1 MAKAKSVKNQSKE
14 FFEALKFMEA
24 EKGIPAEYI
33 AEKISAAI
41 VVALRKDYGTTE
53 NITCTID
60 CENEIFKVTLR
71 KDIVEEV
78 EDPRTQ
84 ILRDE
89 AKAQYKAK
97 ADAEFVEIE
106 MDTRQFG
113 RIVATTAK
121 HVIRQGIRDVER
133 SQTLSEFQ
141 SHNRELLTAV
151 IQRIDPKTGN
161 AAVTI
166 GKSEATLPK
175 LEQVPGEELH
185 EGDHVKVYVV
195 DVKET
200 EKGPK
205 VMLSRTHPGLV
216 KRLFETEVPE
226 IFDGT
231 IEIKSVS
238 RQAGSRT
245 KLAVFSANPEI
256 DPIGA
261 CIGPKGA
268 RVNTIVS
275 ELAGEKIDIVKYS
288 DDPVAFI
295 SEALSPSKVVSVEIL
310 SEDPKAAKVTVP
322 DSQLSLA
329 IGNKGQN
336 VRLAAK
342 LTGWKIDIRPE
353 SGFYGEDEED
363 ETVEAQAEEAEQTEE

>member
-1 MAKAKSVKNQSKE
+1 MAKAKSNKNQTKE
-14 FFEALKFMEA
+14 FFEALRFMEA

-60 CENEIFKVTLR
+60 CENEIFKVVLR

-97 ADAEFVEIE
+97 ADAQFVEIE

-151 IQRIDPKTGN
+151 VQRIDPKTGN

-166 GKSEATLPK
+166 GKSEATLPA
-175 LEQVPGEELH
+175 LEQVPGEVLS
-185 EGDHVKVYVV
+185 EGDHIKVYVV
-195 DVKET
+195 DVKDT
-200 EKGPK
+200 ERGPK

-245 KLAVFSANPEI
+245 KLAVWSANSEI
-256 DPIGA
+256 DPVGA
-261 CIGPKGA
+261 CIGPRGA
-268 RVNTIVS
+268 RVNTIVE

-288 DDPVAFI
+288 EDPVAFI
-295 SEALSPSKVVSVEIL
+295 SEALSPSKVVSVEII
-310 SEDPKAAKVTVP
+310 SEDPKVAKVTVP
-322 DSQLSLA
+322 DAQLSLA

-353 SGFYGEDEED
+353 SGFYGEE
-363 ETVEAQAEEAEQTEE
+363 

>member
-1 MAKAKSVKNQSKE
+1 MAKTKSTKAQNKE
-14 FFEALKFMEA
+14 FFEALSFMEQ

-60 CENEIFKVTLR
+60 CANQIFKVVLR
-71 KDIVEEV
+71 KDIVDEV
-78 EDPRTQ
+78 LDPRIQ

-89 AKAQYKAK
+89 AKMQYKAK
-97 ADAEFVEIE
+97 DNDEFVEIE

-113 RIVATTAK
+113 RIVAQTAK

-151 IQRIDPKTGN
+151 VERIDPKTGN

-175 LEQVPGEELH
+175 LEQVPDEVLS
-185 EGDHVKVYVV
+185 EGDHIKVYVV
-195 DVKET
+195 DVRET

-245 KLAVFSANPEI
+245 KLAVWSSNPEI
-256 DPIGA
+256 DAVGA
-261 CIGPKGA
+261 CIGLRGA
-268 RVNTIVS
+268 RVNTIVE

-295 SEALSPSKVVSVEIL
+295 SEALSPSKVLGVEII
-310 SEDPKAAKVTVP
+310 SEDPKVCKVTVP

-353 SGFYGEDEED
+353 SGFYGEE
-363 ETVEAQAEEAEQTEE
+363 

>member
-1 MAKAKSVKNQSKE
+1 MAKTKSTKAQNKE
-14 FFEALKFMEA
+14 FFEALNFMEQ

-33 AEKISAAI
+33 AEKIASAI

-53 NITCTID
+53 NVICTID
-60 CENEIFKVTLR
+60 TENQIFKVVLR
-71 KDIVEEV
+71 KDIVDEV
-78 EDPRTQ
+78 EDPRIQ

-97 ADAEFVEIE
+97 ATDEFVEIE

-113 RIVATTAK
+113 RIVAQTAK

-133 SQTLSEFQ
+133 SQSLSEFQ

-151 IQRIDPKTGN
+151 VERIDPKTGN

-175 LEQVPGEELH
+175 LEQVPDEELH
-185 EGDHVKVYVV
+185 EGDHIKVYVV

-200 EKGPK
+200 EKGPRIK
-205 VMLSRTHPGLV
+205 ISRTHPGLV

-245 KLAVFSANPEI
+245 KLAVWSENSEI
-256 DPIGA
+256 DAVGA
-261 CIGPKGA
+261 CIGQRGV
-268 RVNTIVS
+268 RVNAIVE
-275 ELAGEKIDIVKYS
+275 ELKGEKIDIVKYS

-295 SEALSPSKVVSVEIL
+295 SEALSPAKVLSVDII
-310 SEDPKAAKVTVP
+310 SEDPKVCKVTVP

-353 SGFYGEDEED
+353 SGFYGEEE
-363 ETVEAQAEEAEQTEE
+363 

>member
-1 MAKAKSVKNQSKE
+1 MAKAKSNKNQNKE
-14 FFEALKFMEA
+14 FFEALSFMEQ

-60 CENEIFKVTLR
+60 CDKQIFKVILR
-71 KDIVEEV
+71 KDIVDEV
-78 EDPRTQ
+78 EDPRIQ

-89 AKAQYKAK
+89 AKTQYKAK
-97 ADAEFVEIE
+97 AADEFVEIE

-113 RIVATTAK
+113 RIVAQTAK

-133 SQTLSEFQ
+133 SQSLSEFQ

-151 IQRIDPKTGN
+151 IERIDPKTGN

-200 EKGPK
+200 EKGPR

-226 IFDGT
+226 IMDGT

-245 KLAVFSANPEI
+245 KLAVWSANTEI
-256 DPIGA
+256 DAVGA
-261 CIGPKGA
+261 CIGIRGA
-268 RVNTIVS
+268 RVNTIVE

-288 DDPVAFI
+288 DDPAAFI
-295 SEALSPSKVVSVEIL
+295 GEALSPSKVLKVEIL
-310 SEDPKAAKVTVP
+310 SEDPKACKVTVP

-353 SGFYGEDEED
+353 SGFYGEE
-363 ETVEAQAEEAEQTEE
+363 